1 MPRPGMPR
9 RPAAKG
15 LALRWRERRR
25 SHVDSKEQQRTDV
38 PETCR
43 CGIFPACRSQPWR
56 SLGREIDECVLLRVH
71 VGWMRSPRGA
81 RLLGA
86 SACNKQTRRTN
97 KQGRGQYV
105 TERSGAD
112 LPLLRRW
119 YGTAI
124 GRLHFCAHLVT
135 CHDTR
140 HDVPLAKY
148 PAQHGIPHSM
158 VRRGYRWIR
167 TARSRIKF
175 STTTGRSTTTAGTR

>member
-1 MPRPGMPR
+1 VR
-9 RPAAKG
+9 
-15 LALRWRERRR
+15 
-25 SHVDSKEQQRTDV
+25 
-38 PETCR
+38 ETCR

-71 VGWMRSPRGA
+71 VGLVRSPRGA
-81 RLLGA
+81 RLQGA

-97 KQGRGQYV
+97 KQGGQTNKENKQTRKRTNKQGGQTNKEDKETKRTNQQGRGQYV

-124 GRLHFCAHLVT
+124 GRLHFCAHLT

-140 HDVPLAKY
+140 HDVPPAKY
-148 PAQHGIPHSM
+148 PPRHGIPLGM

-167 TARSRIKF
+167 TAQSRIKF